1 MEGFKIGTRV
11 VCVTSDCNWYK
22 EGDKFVIRSAPF
34 IDTQDNAVCYHVKEQ
49 PNDSVWIQGS
59 QFKLAEEETKQM
71 FNIKTDPWFIRVNS
85 EQEFEIIQDW
95 LQENYGCCLP
105 LFYSV
110 EFEYLTNTLWTGQVE
125 DAFVMY
131 GQGDPLGT
139 VSRKEIKLTFKT
151 IVNSVEYPEVNSPQQ
166 IQIAAL
172 QETIEKAAMQ
182 IKLLKEGN

>member
-1 MEGFKIGTRV
+1 VEGFKIGSTVR
-11 VCVTSDCNWYK
+11 CVR
-22 EGDKFVIRSAPF
+22 IQSAGGKC
-34 IDTQDNAVCYHVKEQ
+34 IEVGYVGKVTHMSTHRLAVDNMLDAKGGTICYYDAFELIK
-49 PNDSVWIQGS
+49 
-59 QFKLAEEETKQM
+59 EETKQM

-85 EQEFEIIQDW
+85 EQEFKIIQDW

-105 LFYSV
+105 LSYSV

-125 DAFVMY
+125 DAFIMY

-151 IVNSVEYPEVNSPQQ
+151 TVNSVEYPEVNSPQQ
-166 IQIAAL
+166 IQIEAL
-172 QETIEKAAMQ
+172 QETISKAAMQ